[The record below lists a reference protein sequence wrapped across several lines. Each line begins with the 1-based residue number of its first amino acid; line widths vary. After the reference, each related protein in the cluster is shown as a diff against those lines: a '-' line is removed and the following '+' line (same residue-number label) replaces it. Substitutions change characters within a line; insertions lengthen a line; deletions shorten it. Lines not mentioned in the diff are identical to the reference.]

1 MIKIR
6 PIIYK
11 AETPDPLFPDMTY
24 LQAGYIPSG
33 YYSTLYWWVPRTTR
47 MLNGERPFFCFAKWG
62 GSSTTQII
70 AVKSYSG
77 DNTTFNFSGVLKYQQ
92 PSNNYRTGF
101 GNSNSSNYLSIR
113 QSMINFTGTL
123 GYTVLSGGVQS
134 FTSNPFNGDW
144 TRGDEAHLYNMEIES
159 DDLGYIIGNEYNQ
172 LSSVRTCDCDLH
184 AYYFQTKPSE
194 FSNKRIG
201 DTISVSN
208 WSGTDAGGNMLHS
221 SQSNF
226 GWWWEV

>member
-1 MIKIR
+1 MIKVR
-6 PIIYK
+6 PLVYK
-11 AETPDPLFPDMTY
+11 AETPAPQFPDMTY
-24 LQAGYIPSG
+24 LQQGYVPSG
-33 YYSTLYWWVPRTTR
+33 YYSTLYWWVPRTVR
-47 MLNGERPFFCFAKWG
+47 MLNGERPFFCFGKWG

-70 AVKSYSG
+70 AVKSYTG
-77 DNTTFNFSGVLKYQQ
+77 DNTSFNFTGVLKYQQ
-92 PSNNYRTGF
+92 PSRNSRTGF
-101 GNSNSSNYLSIR
+101 GNSNSSNYLDIR
-113 QSMINFTGTL
+113 QSMINFTNTL

-144 TRGDEAHLYNMEIES
+144 TRGDEGHLYNMEIES

-194 FSNKRIG
+194 FSNKQIG